1 MSFFLSTRRAVHTA
15 DQYANRL
22 EFYSRTITRWI
33 PDVDASVLIVGGG
46 PNDEHVFTSLGYT
59 NVTLTNVGSMVDRC
73 STPAIAAADAE
84 DLPYHDES
92 FDYAIV
98 HAVLHH
104 CRSPHRALLELY
116 RVARKGAIFFESR
129 DSLSMRLVERLGL
142 VNPYE
147 VSAVE
152 ANGGLAGGVRDT
164 AVPNYVYR
172 WSEREVVKTIASY
185 APHAKHTI
193 RFAHGYGTPCDTNGG
208 PSVRRLLKRVLV
220 ATHRLVVTVLPS
232 QRNLLACLICK
243 PELPQDLQRWLIMEN
258 DTLRFRQK

>member
-1 MSFFLSTRRAVHTA
+1 MTRIV
-15 DQYANRL
+15 DYGNRL
-22 EFYSRTITRWI
+22 SFYSATVARWI
-33 PDVDASVLIVGGG
+33 PDLHSSVLIVGGG
-46 PNDEHVFTSLGYT
+46 PNDERVFTSLGYT

-73 STPAIAAADAE
+73 STPAIAVADAE
-84 DLPYHDES
+84 NLPYPDES

-104 CRSPHRALLELY
+104 CHSPHRALLELY

-164 AVPNYVYR
+164 AVPNYIYR
-172 WSEREVVKTIASY
+172 WSEREVAKMIASY

-193 RFAHGYGTPCDTNGG
+193 RFAHGYGTPCASNGE

-220 ATHRLVVTVLPS
+220 AAHRVVVTIFPS
-232 QRNLLACLICK
+232 QRNLFACLICK
-243 PELPQDLQRWLIMEN
+243 PALPRDLQPWLCMDN
-258 DTLRFRQK
+258 DTLRFRKK